1 VSVSV
6 SQAGSAGTSLESTL
20 VEWLRIPPCDALTH
34 VCNAMHPCVDR
45 CAHAATTQTPTAL
58 FPAIR
63 PSTWMQ
69 TKRFM
74 GLMLAGEVFRK
85 RPSSSSEVQHLWA
98 KVVEERREDTMS
110 GLWAVRSAW
119 LRALQAGIAAGLLT
133 EDYRPL
139 DASER
144 RECMGAL
151 CEEVGQDL
159 WDHPVQTLAVLAD
172 ILEATREA
180 QYQPSRYLQQQ
191 QQQQPEYRHEFD
203 FSEQLMYLLFTSAQQ
218 GGLSTDNDGPRTS
231 SGDSQRDDVPR
242 DAVRFDRGDGQH
254 PSPSR
259 LQKVAAARLEGLR
272 QQGARLLSTLQ
283 QHQRQLLGRVQAHRT
298 GVSTETSSALGI
310 HPQPFAQVLAAH
322 GWVPS
327 HVTFKRGPAELQL
340 LPGRAARMQQPREG
354 HQLN

>member
-1 VSVSV
+1 
-6 SQAGSAGTSLESTL
+6 
-20 VEWLRIPPCDALTH
+20 
-34 VCNAMHPCVDR
+34 
-45 CAHAATTQTPTAL
+45 
-58 FPAIR
+58 
-63 PSTWMQ
+63 
-69 TKRFM
+69 M

-180 QYQPSRYLQQQ
+180 QYQPSR
-191 QQQQPEYRHEFD
+191 
-203 FSEQLMYLLFTSAQQ
+203 YLLFTSAQQ

>member
-1 VSVSV
+1 
-6 SQAGSAGTSLESTL
+6 
-20 VEWLRIPPCDALTH
+20 
-34 VCNAMHPCVDR
+34 
-45 CAHAATTQTPTAL
+45 
-58 FPAIR
+58 
-63 PSTWMQ
+63 
-69 TKRFM
+69 M